1 MPSETPAKLRR
12 REGGEGDDTP
22 SRSTTLE
29 PTERVLTKAE
39 EAKNRL
45 RRNRRSSQSAVGAAG
60 GFTARASDGGAGL
73 AAAVSASVPSHP
85 ASAAASAES
94 ESASARPAQKV
105 GLSAAELADRLG
117 SVKRVIKPRSSMPDL
132 GRSRRAETTDGGPEK
147 EDEKDRE
154 RASTLEGGVP
164 VVRGLDEAEMVLR
177 VDTLANED
185 ALNAAR
191 SAVTRMTELL
201 EYVDA
206 TSRSLGCE
214 PRNVFGHL
222 LFRCGAPTDP
232 TSRQLR
238 LNDAV
243 DPDRLRRMVAV
254 TAELRGLLRI
264 KVQDNNDLQLAATA
278 LRETAGFFARLDAAA
293 AACSKEPWK
302 VLAAQRPGG
311 RARGGRG

>member
-1 MPSETPAKLRR
+1 
-12 REGGEGDDTP
+12 
-22 SRSTTLE
+22 
-29 PTERVLTKAE
+29 
-39 EAKNRL
+39 
-45 RRNRRSSQSAVGAAG
+45 
-60 GFTARASDGGAGL
+60 
-73 AAAVSASVPSHP
+73 
-85 ASAAASAES
+85 
-94 ESASARPAQKV
+94 
-105 GLSAAELADRLG
+105 
-117 SVKRVIKPRSSMPDL
+117 MPDL
-132 GRSRRAETTDGGPEK
+132 GRSRRAVETTDGGPEK

-154 RASTLEGGVP
+154 RESTLEGGVP

-243 DPDRLRRMVAV
+243 DPIGCVAWSRSPPSSAGSSGSRFRTTTTFSSRRRRCERRRGFSLASTRRRRRARRSRGGSSPRSDRVA
-254 TAELRGLLRI
+254 
-264 KVQDNNDLQLAATA
+264 
-278 LRETAGFFARLDAAA
+278 
-293 AACSKEPWK
+293 
-302 VLAAQRPGG
+302 
-311 RARGGRG
+311 RARGGR

>member
-12 REGGEGDDTP
+12 REGGEGDDAT
-22 SRSTTLE
+22 SRSTTTLE

-60 GFTARASDGGAGL
+60 GFTARASDGGGGGSAGS
-73 AAAVSASVPSHP
+73 AVSASVPSHP
-85 ASAAASAES
+85 TS
-94 ESASARPAQKV
+94 ESARPAQKV

-132 GRSRRAETTDGGPEK
+132 GRSRRAETTDGGPDK
-147 EDEKDRE
+147 VDADAAASDTNTA
-154 RASTLEGGVP
+154 ASTLEGGVP
-164 VVRGLDEAEMVLR
+164 VVRGLDEAELVLR

-185 ALNAAR
+185 ALNATR

-206 TSRSLGCE
+206 TSRRLGCE
-214 PRNVFGHL
+214 PQNVFGHL

-243 DPDRLRRMVAV
+243 DPTRLQRMVAV
-254 TAELRGLLRI
+254 TAELRSLLRI

-293 AACSKEPWK
+293 AACSKEPWR

>member
-1 MPSETPAKLRR
+1 M
-12 REGGEGDDTP
+12 
-22 SRSTTLE
+22 
-29 PTERVLTKAE
+29 
-39 EAKNRL
+39 
-45 RRNRRSSQSAVGAAG
+45 
-60 GFTARASDGGAGL
+60 
-73 AAAVSASVPSHP
+73 AAAVSPLRCPRS
-85 ASAAASAES
+85 SAAAAAES
-94 ESASARPAQKV
+94 ESASARPATKV

-132 GRSRRAETTDGGPEK
+132 GRSRRAVETTDGGPEK

-154 RASTLEGGVP
+154 RESTLEGGVP

-293 AACSKEPWK
+293 AACSTEPWK
-302 VLAAQRPGG
+302 VLAEGPRRAATVQVGARGAGG
-311 RARGGRG
+311 DASRRGAGEASQRARWVDGRRRVSRGGASATVGLVRVY